1 MNSHLTGCH
10 IYFIYNFRR
19 LDKIFQEVYYWERLN
34 IDIPHYVRM
43 VYNRKE
49 ELRSLKEH
57 VLLVVR
63 DYNRLEIKALIMKRN
78 VCMLF
83 SWKKKL
89 EKKTN
94 YHSCIEIYT
103 LPKFGSVNG
112 RSMNMYYYGTSKSS
126 TIWLPNQK

>member
-1 MNSHLTGCH
+1 
-10 IYFIYNFRR
+10 
-19 LDKIFQEVYYWERLN
+19 
-34 IDIPHYVRM
+34 M

-103 LPKFGSVNG
+103 LPKFGGVNG